1 MHRSAL
7 LAPLLLASLALAQ
20 TRPSPATSATFT
32 NFGPACGADL
42 NGHVSATIPVG
53 FAVTNAA
60 PASFGVIVAGQQ
72 AAAPIPLPI
81 GTCDLLIDHRRLI
94 GTMVFITDAAGAARV
109 LLPRVPPAGLDV
121 SFQAIVIT
129 PDRAN
134 NTRTL
139 ASSNGTELVTQ

>member
-20 TRPSPATSATFT
+20 TRPPATSATFT

-42 NGHVSATIPVG
+42 NGHVSATVHVG

-60 PASFGVIVAGQQ
+60 PGSFGVIVAGQQ

-81 GTCDLLIDHRRLI
+81 GSCNLLIDHRRLI
-94 GTMVFITDAAGAARV
+94 GTLVFVTDAAGAARV
-109 LLPRVPPAGLDV
+109 ALPRVPPAGIDV

-129 PDRAN
+129 PDRTT
-134 NTRTL
+134 NTRSL